1 MRNRLR
7 PRHAGVGSVRPV
19 RVDAVVAHSAQH
31 HALRK
36 APGAPDI
43 AGPELAQHRDQG
55 VADQR
60 VDLVDQQ
67 HQGPRVG
74 PAPAGQRGAEGGV
87 AESRQDVGPDPVQ
100 EPVALEEGAVAHL
113 AEDDAHGAF
122 HVLPHGL
129 GRLDVHV
136 HAAVV
141 ARAAGLEQVPQREQG
156 GGLAR
161 LARRVQH
168 EVALLRDQ
176 RQELGEVHPFERR
189 DAVVLARDDGAFGV
203 EEAHGGQYV
212 IRTPATLGG
221 SGHPRDHFPCT
232 LVAADPEVPA
242 ARRSAG
248 ARRDRRNALKST
260 RTRDEAGMPRGQW
273 TRRVR

>member
-1 MRNRLR
+1 M
-7 PRHAGVGSVRPV
+7 
-19 RVDAVVAHSAQH
+19 DAVVAHVAHAAKH

-36 APGAPDI
+36 PPGAPDV

-67 HQGPRVG
+67 HQGLRVG
-74 PAPAGQRGAEGGV
+74 LAPAGQRGSEGTV
-87 AESRQDVGPDPVQ
+87 AESRQDIGPDPVQ
-100 EPVALEEGAVAHL
+100 KPVALEERAVAHL
-113 AEDDAHGAF
+113 AENDAHGAP
-122 HVLPHGL
+122 HVFAHRL
-129 GRLDVHV
+129 GRFDVHV

-176 RQELGEVHPFERR
+176 RQELGDVQPFERR

-212 IRTPATLGG
+212 IRTPATRAGG
-221 SGHPRDHFPCT
+221 SGRLRSHSPARPVPMPCRGW
-232 LVAADPEVPA
+232 VQAPAEPFSPPPGSASRRGVDPN
-242 ARRSAG
+242 ARG
-248 ARRDRRNALKST
+248 AISHA
-260 RTRDEAGMPRGQW
+260 P
-273 TRRVR
+273 